1 MHDIV
6 SGSPYLL
13 PGGGEALVQVSI
25 GAAVYPRDAED
36 REGLISAADVALY
49 AVKRQSSGRTPLA
62 DESHALAT

>member
-1 MHDIV
+1 
-6 SGSPYLL
+6 
-13 PGGGEALVQVSI
+13 VSI